1 MHDQTGKRLTIRG
14 GEVVDGPFVET
25 NEAIGGVF
33 VIQAESLDAAT
44 AIARDCL
51 AYADLHASLGNLHD
65 ARAYLDRALSQQS
78 SRSERAL
85 LERERAWFTGRRWRQ
100 PPPPPPAGPERF
112 TKNNATPRLGGCRVR
127 LPKSSSEQ
135 RSQLQ

>member
-85 LERERAWFTGRRWRQ
+85 LERERAALAR
-100 PPPPPPAGPERF
+100 
-112 TKNNATPRLGGCRVR
+112 
-127 LPKSSSEQ
+127 
-135 RSQLQ
+135 